1 MRTVRFLFTT
11 ALGVAFSVLPG
22 AGQQLPQGSPPDAKR
37 SFSSS
42 ADYAE
47 VNPAPATTSELRDMV
62 DRFNLDRSAIQRFYT
77 IPGSTTRR
85 ERMKVFYDTWLAK
98 LPSVRFESLSQEA
111 KVDYVLLRNRIE
123 YERALLGREERVRR
137 ETGELVPFFDDIA
150 LMQEE
155 RQRLSFVTAEPAARL
170 VKDAAAKVDAA
181 RARVEGGLTASP
193 AVALRA
199 AEQVDV
205 LNGALAQWF
214 NFYNGYDPKFTAAVP
229 NGYQALNRA

>member
-47 VNPAPATTSELRDMV
+47 VNPAPATTSELRDLV

-77 IPGSTTRR
+77 IQGSTTRR
-85 ERMKVFYDTWLAK
+85 ERLRTFYDTWLAK
-98 LPSVRFESLSQEA
+98 LPAVKFDSLSQEG

-150 LMQEE
+150 LIQED
-155 RQRLSFVTAEPAARL
+155 RQRLTFVTG
-170 VKDAAAKVDAA
+170 DAAAKLVRDVGAKVDAN
-181 RARVEGGLTASP
+181 RARVENGLAAP
-193 AVALRA
+193 AAVALRA
-199 AEQVDV
+199 AEQVEV
-205 LNGALAQWF
+205 LSAALAQWF
-214 NFYNGYDPKFTAAVP
+214 NF
-229 NGYQALNRA
+229 